1 MDKPEADYL
10 RRQIQEL
17 RQSKARWQA
26 LAIIS
31 LSVLALL
38 ILAGGATLLTGGLLM
53 TQRMREEAMRARDA
67 EMEAREQAE
76 QARRQ
81 AEQARDAEMEAR
93 MRAEDA
99 ARQARDREKGA
110 RLASVRPRASTG
122 GGEGKKRLP
131 FPRTARSYWPSSSR
145 TACAR
150 ACGEKGFGRKP
161 VPGSDSRCGSR
172 ASSGYPEMKRAF
184 RPGRD
189 GRRRSTSWGPL
200 IPGSRTSL
208 TSRWIGPA

>member
-38 ILAGGATLLTGGLLM
+38 VLAGGATQLTGGLLL

-93 MRAEDA
+93 RRADEAALRAREPGKDA
-99 ARQARDREKGA
+99 E
-110 RLASVRPRASTG
+110 P
-122 GGEGKKRLP
+122 GKR
-131 FPRTARSYWPSSSR
+131 
-145 TACAR
+145 
-150 ACGEKGFGRKP
+150 
-161 VPGSDSRCGSR
+161 
-172 ASSGYPEMKRAF
+172 
-184 RPGRD
+184 
-189 GRRRSTSWGPL
+189 
-200 IPGSRTSL
+200 
-208 TSRWIGPA
+208 

>member
-1 MDKPEADYL
+1 MDEQEADYL

-26 LAIIS
+26 LAIIA

-38 ILAGGATLLTGGLLM
+38 VLAGGATLLTGGLLM

-99 ARQARDREKGA
+99 ARQAREPGK
-110 RLASVRPRASTG
+110 
-122 GGEGKKRLP
+122 GGEAGKR
-131 FPRTARSYWPSSSR
+131 
-145 TACAR
+145 
-150 ACGEKGFGRKP
+150 
-161 VPGSDSRCGSR
+161 
-172 ASSGYPEMKRAF
+172 
-184 RPGRD
+184 
-189 GRRRSTSWGPL
+189 
-200 IPGSRTSL
+200 
-208 TSRWIGPA
+208 

>member
-1 MDKPEADYL
+1 MNQAEA
-10 RRQIQEL
+10 RRRAPTERL
-17 RQSKARWQA
+17 LAAKARWQA

-38 ILAGGATLLTGGLLM
+38 VLAGGATLLTGGLLM

-99 ARQARDREKGA
+99 ARQAREPGK
-110 RLASVRPRASTG
+110 
-122 GGEGKKRLP
+122 GGEAGKR
-131 FPRTARSYWPSSSR
+131 
-145 TACAR
+145 
-150 ACGEKGFGRKP
+150 
-161 VPGSDSRCGSR
+161 
-172 ASSGYPEMKRAF
+172 
-184 RPGRD
+184 
-189 GRRRSTSWGPL
+189 
-200 IPGSRTSL
+200 
-208 TSRWIGPA
+208 